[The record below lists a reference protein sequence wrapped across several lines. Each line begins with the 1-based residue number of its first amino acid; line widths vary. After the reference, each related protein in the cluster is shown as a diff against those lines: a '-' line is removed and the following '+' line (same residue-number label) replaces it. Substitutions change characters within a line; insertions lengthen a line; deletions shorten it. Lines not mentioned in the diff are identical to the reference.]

1 MTVLTIIDILL
12 AFALFV
18 FGVEAIVKIKRSEGK
33 RIEEIR
39 KPLIIR
45 INIIMFLTIALAAV
59 TVANIIVNNTQR

>member
-59 TVANIIVNNTQR
+59 TVANIIINNTQR